1 MKRLILAMFVL
12 AVGVFIFSA
21 AFAEMK
27 TTTFQVSANVIPS
40 CTVSTVRVN
49 FGDSISGT
57 ANVLATG
64 NVIVNC
70 PSDTTYEIGLNE
82 GLNYASN
89 ARHVSDGGGNSISYG
104 LFKGSGQ
111 FSEEWGNS
119 CTTNSFP
126 NGSCYSG
133 NIANGS
139 DQSYTVHGRLYL
151 SSHPGSPAGT
161 YSDTVTVEVQY

>member
-1 MKRLILAMFVL
+1 MKRLIVAMFAL

-40 CTVSTVRVN
+40 CTVSTARVN

-57 ANVLATG
+57 ANVSATG

-70 PSDTTYEIGLNE
+70 SSGTTYEIGLNE
-82 GLNYASN
+82 GLNYASPY
-89 ARHVSDGGGNSISYG
+89 RHVSDGSGNSISYLLNKW
-104 LFKGSGQ
+104 LFP
-111 FSEEWGNS
+111 FPEEWGNS
-119 CTTNSFP
+119 CTTNSYP
-126 NGSCYSG
+126 SGSCYSG
-133 NIANGS
+133 NTATGS
-139 DQSYTVHGRLYL
+139 DQSYTVFGLLRL
-151 SSHPGSPAGT
+151 SAHPGSPAGT